1 MISMISKMQ
10 RADRLF
16 LCALLSFLL
25 AGCATY
31 PAAPPGVLP
40 ALKNIQ
46 TITVPQQDTLAV
58 STEMKRF
65 VEKYVNRQQSPE
77 QRLRLLTQAVV
88 HPGMLG
94 FEYDAGQTL
103 TAQRAFEKGAGN
115 CLAFTNMFIALA
127 REAGLTAYYQDAR
140 VVPEWDEQ
148 NNAYLLAK
156 HINVLVRLRSGD
168 YVVDIG
174 RRRVGESIDQH
185 IVSDQYAKAQYYN
198 NLGVEALLRNQIATA
213 FGYFERA
220 LDADSGSDY
229 LWSNLGV
236 LYNRNGQPEQAIW
249 AYHQALRIN
258 SRALMAISN
267 LASLYAQQGY
277 QDKAQALL
285 KKVEAYRQDN
295 PYYLLMLSQKA
306 LVDMRY
312 QEAIKILR
320 KAIRHKDNEHRLHF
334 ALAKSFYLAG
344 QLEQAEDS
352 YQRAK
357 ELAPDP
363 VLRSVYSKG
372 LGELVAPNI

>member
-1 MISMISKMQ
+1 MISMTTKIQ

-16 LCALLSFLL
+16 LSALLSFLL

-31 PAAPPGVLP
+31 PAEPPGALP
-40 ALKNIQ
+40 ALKNTQ
-46 TITVPQQDTLAV
+46 TIAVPQQDTLAV

-65 VEKYVNRQQSPE
+65 LEKYVNRQQRPQ

-103 TAQRAFEKGAGN
+103 TAQQAFAKRSGN

-127 REAGLTAYYQDAR
+127 RAAGLTAYYQDAR

-174 RRRVGESIDQH
+174 RRRVGESIGQH
-185 IVSDQYAKAQYYN
+185 IVSDQYARAQYYN
-198 NLGVEALLRNQIATA
+198 NLGVEALLHNQIATA

-277 QDKAQALL
+277 QDKAQALV

-295 PYYLLMLSQKA
+295 PYYLLMLSRKA
-306 LVDMRY
+306 LADTRY
-312 QEAIKILR
+312 QDAIKILR
-320 KAIRHKDNEHRLHF
+320 KAIRRKDNEHRLHF

-344 QLEQAEDS
+344 QFKQAEDS

-357 ELAPDP
+357 ELAPGP
-363 VLRSVYSKG
+363 VLRSVYNKG
-372 LGELVAPNI
+372 LGELVTPTI